1 MPFYLE
7 MSKNI
12 TQQRD
17 IYDTV
22 KYIYIYM
29 HHHFN
34 KVLKSQKKIHITH
47 LEAITPISKSSLLYV
62 TGYLNLTQKSID
74 KFR

>member
-1 MPFYLE
+1 
-7 MSKNI
+7 
-12 TQQRD
+12 
-17 IYDTV
+17 
-22 KYIYIYM
+22 M